1 MSRTALSPDDRV
13 ARQLAGDVS
22 PLAGQLA
29 NRYVGPAPLP
39 PVAIVTATPRKLKWF
54 ELERVM
60 KPVREIEDTS
70 SLTRIWEHDSGPV
83 ATLVHGVGGPSA
95 DRLLVTAMLQGVR
108 TFIRI
113 GTCGL
118 LAPGATIGTVV
129 VAAEATSD
137 DTTFNWYLDALERD
151 GRTVRNKPFAAADPA
166 FVETALRALP
176 AEVERGRVVAGRA
189 FSTSLIFREG
199 PDEAEHYKE
208 LGCSGAD
215 MEAGTVLACAQ
226 WYRLPAVA
234 LLVGR
239 DHITEGGFHTQQ
251 PEMFAAGVQAI
262 RTALDALI
270 PVAHEAAARVM
281 SEE

>member
-1 MSRTALSPDDRV
+1 MSRNETVTADRV
-13 ARQLAGDVS
+13 ARQLAGDVN
-22 PLAGQLA
+22 PLATHLA

-54 ELERVM
+54 ELEQIL
-60 KPVREIEDTS
+60 KPVRELEDTS
-70 SLTRIWEHDSGPV
+70 SLTRIWEHESGPV

-95 DRLLVTAMLQGVR
+95 DRLLITAMMQGVR

-118 LAPGATIGTVV
+118 LEPGATIGTVV
-129 VAAEATSD
+129 VAEEATSD
-137 DTTFNWYLDALERD
+137 DTTFQWYLDALERD
-151 GRTVRNKPFAAADPA
+151 GRPVRNKPFAAASTEYVD
-166 FVETALRALP
+166 TAVNALP
-176 AEVERGRVVAGRA
+176 AELEQGRVVRGRA

-199 PDEAEHYKE
+199 PETAVHYRE
-208 LGCSGAD
+208 LGCAAAD
-215 MEAGTVLACAQ
+215 MEAGTVLASAQ

-239 DHITEGGFHTQQ
+239 DHITEGGFHTD
-251 PEMFAAGVQAI
+251 ERERFAEGVQAI

-270 PVAHEAAARVM
+270 PVAQAAAARVA
-281 SEE
+281 SER